1 MKTNYLENIIRQKIS
16 SQDEDNV
23 TEFKVDNT
31 NPEFIGEY
39 ISALSN
45 SAALKN
51 VSQAFL
57 IWGVEDGTKEIV
69 GTNFYPASV
78 KKGNEELESWLA
90 HSLSPRVSFEFHEIE
105 LEGKRVVTLLIDKAA
120 YQPIK
125 FKGEEYIRIGSYKKK
140 LKDYPEKEK
149 RLWSMFS
156 NNPFEYQVAKVI
168 NNKEEIFSLLDY
180 ESYYRLLGQTV
191 PENKNLIIENFIS
204 DKLVKNE
211 GNWEITNL
219 GAILFANQLVDFE
232 KLSRKATRVIIYKG
246 KGKTAPQH
254 EQLGCKGYASGFEGL
269 IQYVNNQLP
278 VNEVIGVALRK
289 NVRMYPEL
297 AVRELIVNALIH
309 QDFAITG
316 TGPTIEIF
324 ENRMEITNPGIPLIQ
339 VDRFLDSPPRSRNEV
354 LASLMRRMGICEER
368 GSGIDKVVAGTEE
381 YQLPAPLIR
390 LYEEHLKVTLFAHKS
405 LNDMTSEEKVQATY
419 MHACLKYVEQDALSN
434 QTLRE
439 RFGLSDAKNSVASR
453 IIKEAVVDGKIKA
466 IDPNTSTRYMK
477 YIPHWA

>member
-1 MKTNYLENIIRQKIS
+1 
-16 SQDEDNV
+16 
-23 TEFKVDNT
+23 
-31 NPEFIGEY
+31 
-39 ISALSN
+39 
-45 SAALKN
+45 
-51 VSQAFL
+51 
-57 IWGVEDGTKEIV
+57 
-69 GTNFYPASV
+69 
-78 KKGNEELESWLA
+78 
-90 HSLSPRVSFEFHEIE
+90 
-105 LEGKRVVTLLIDKAA
+105 
-120 YQPIK
+120 
-125 FKGEEYIRIGSYKKK
+125 
-140 LKDYPEKEK
+140 
-149 RLWSMFS
+149 
-156 NNPFEYQVAKVI
+156 
-168 NNKEEIFSLLDY
+168 
-180 ESYYRLLGQTV
+180 
-191 PENKNLIIENFIS
+191 
-204 DKLVKNE
+204 
-211 GNWEITNL
+211 
-219 GAILFANQLVDFE
+219 
-232 KLSRKATRVIIYKG
+232 
-246 KGKTAPQH
+246 
-254 EQLGCKGYASGFEGL
+254 
-269 IQYVNNQLP
+269 NNQLP

-466 IDPNTSTRYMK
+466 IDPNTRTRYMK